1 MFLSYKAMWRPTSET
16 TYTDRQEIVIL
27 YPSPKTFVSRGVC
40 VCVKMRLHE
49 SSVKF
54 HDHLVVIRLP
64 LLVSIPLPADSAG
77 SVDTLRA

>member
-40 VCVKMRLHE
+40 VCVKMHE